1 MFLIHLDPH
10 PADQTPPRREL
21 RNSDPNV
28 KGQSLYQLQLAPS
41 SILHLM
47 FRDESLNR
55 SSPIP
60 YPCTDLLLTASS
72 DVNLRAPL
80 APEILELAKDLPA
93 PPPLNSTPE
102 SSSPSQGL
110 QQLRA
115 GLSNLGKG
123 VEKKL
128 PKWLKIGPNATG
140 R

>member
-1 MFLIHLDPH
+1 
-10 PADQTPPRREL
+10 
-21 RNSDPNV
+21 
-28 KGQSLYQLQLAPS
+28 
-41 SILHLM
+41 M
-47 FRDESLNR
+47 FRDETLNR

-60 YPCTDLLLTASS
+60 YRCIDLLLTGSS

-93 PPPLNSTPE
+93 PPPPESAPE
-102 SSSPSQGL
+102 SSSTSQGL

-115 GLSNLGKG
+115 GMSNLGKG

>member
-1 MFLIHLDPH
+1 
-10 PADQTPPRREL
+10 
-21 RNSDPNV
+21 
-28 KGQSLYQLQLAPS
+28 
-41 SILHLM
+41 M
-47 FRDESLNR
+47 FRDETLNR
-55 SSPIP
+55 SLPL
-60 YPCTDLLLTASS
+60 PCPCADLLLTASA
-72 DVNLRAPL
+72 DANVRPPL

-102 SSSPSQGL
+102 SSSPSQGM

-115 GLSNLGKG
+115 GMSNFGKG